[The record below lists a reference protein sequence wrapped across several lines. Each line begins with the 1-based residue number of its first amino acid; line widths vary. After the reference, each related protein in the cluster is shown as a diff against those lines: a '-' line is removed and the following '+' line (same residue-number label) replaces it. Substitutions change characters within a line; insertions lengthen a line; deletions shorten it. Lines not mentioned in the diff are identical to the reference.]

1 MLRVVDFFLL
11 SRSFAEALYRGLI
24 GIMLGNELLHP
35 DHIVPAAELVPALV
49 ELSHQPV
56 SQMLVKMGAVP
67 GQILVLYLRIADA
80 GVQPFCRKISVFSRS
95 G

>member
-35 DHIVPAAELVPALV
+35 DHIVPPN
-49 ELSHQPV
+49 
-56 SQMLVKMGAVP
+56 
-67 GQILVLYLRIADA
+67 LYAHA
-80 GVQPFCRKISVFSRS
+80 WNSPTVT
-95 G
+95 

>member
-35 DHIVPAAELVPALV
+35 DHIVPAAEFICACV
-49 ELSHQPV
+49 ESPTV
-56 SQMLVKMGAVP
+56 T
-67 GQILVLYLRIADA
+67 
-80 GVQPFCRKISVFSRS
+80 
-95 G
+95 